1 MREKIAQTDF
11 IQIESDKKLEY
22 DERERKR
29 ERVRERLKIT
39 RTRTAS
45 CTSKN
50 CHFTYKVAA
59 LECMYK
65 HDCSTSIKMA

>member
-1 MREKIAQTDF
+1 MTK
-11 IQIESDKKLEY
+11 
-22 DERERKR
+22 ERER

-59 LECMYK
+59 SECMYK